1 MIQLDIYNHLVL
13 IIVTHSCF
21 LQRVLILVSA
31 LEFSIRVVHRPCQC
45 WAWDIGWLI
54 KSSYPYIRMSEMWGC
69 YEMYLVAE
77 SLRIWNLGSHTI
89 YNTFESD
96 SELTIF
102 WLVDHNFFLPWL
114 QLGDTVRRFFGQN
127 FKGDLVLASIILQ
140 RTSAVS
146 IQRHKRDNSQQQKQ
160 KQIQLQGPQKRIPVP
175 RTKDYPFSH
184 SKVRC
189 GKVFPAGLA
198 EKESTDNGMYK

>member
-1 MIQLDIYNHLVL
+1 MSVTWLSKHHCWDENFLLQMFSVTKSILTSLPDAMHSFRGFSAFTSRSKASTRRWCRHDSARHLCSL
-13 IIVTHSCF
+13 GPHPRHSLLF
-21 LQRVLILVSA
+21 PSASPHLSLRPRVLHP
-31 LEFSIRVVHRPCQC
+31 VVHRPCQC

-102 WLVDHNFFLPWL
+102 WFVDHNFFLPWL
-114 QLGDTVRRFFGQN
+114 QLGDTVRSDKTS
-127 FKGDLVLASIILQ
+127 KGTLSLQASTNI
-140 RTSAVS
+140 SGF
-146 IQRHKRDNSQQQKQ
+146 NST
-160 KQIQLQGPQKRIPVP
+160 L
-175 RTKDYPFSH
+175 
-184 SKVRC
+184 
-189 GKVFPAGLA
+189 
-198 EKESTDNGMYK
+198 